1 METPISSFVRE
12 QITLEVSALSRNIS
26 VRGRDRFISLEDK
39 VWAPRAVDRT
49 LYCMGQTGAGA
60 QNLTHL
66 LLFPGSESSERKA
79 VCPLDQKELSP
90 GLGHTLP

>member
-26 VRGRDRFISLEDK
+26 VGARGRFNSLEDK
-39 VWAPRAVDRT
+39 VWATRAVDRT

-60 QNLTHL
+60 QILTHL
-66 LLFPGSESSERKA
+66 LPGNESSEGKA
-79 VCPLDQKELSP
+79 VCPLDQQELSP
-90 GLGHTLP
+90 DLDQTLL